1 MESWK
6 EQLGNSLRESDLNIK
21 EISDK
26 TKIPSKFINAIK
38 NGEFKELPAEIF
50 AKSQI
55 ERLFKFLN
63 IDPSEA
69 LKEYDEFISPPKS
82 QIEDE
87 NSEEENKS
95 LYLKLIDGLKNQ
107 TTKKSYLIY
116 GAIFF
121 IFLLILTITSSK
133 SDKHDDEDELLSNL
147 NIEKISEDNN
157 FEANDLVSNFS
168 VDSDEITDDKSKDV
182 IEEND
187 NFEDTNYLGEEAL
200 RKIEI
205 VINGESWVVV
215 FDKNER
221 LIYELMQTGSYEFTG
236 VSPLRFKIGYAPATS
251 LYVDGNKISFSRAIK
266 GATNYAHFWVNE
278 VNKVESIRD

>member
-69 LKEYDEFISPPKS
+69 LKEYDEFLSPPKS

-87 NSEEENKS
+87 NSEEEKKS

-133 SDKHDDEDELLSNL
+133 SDKHDDENELLSNL

-278 VNKVESIRD
+278 VNKVESIKD